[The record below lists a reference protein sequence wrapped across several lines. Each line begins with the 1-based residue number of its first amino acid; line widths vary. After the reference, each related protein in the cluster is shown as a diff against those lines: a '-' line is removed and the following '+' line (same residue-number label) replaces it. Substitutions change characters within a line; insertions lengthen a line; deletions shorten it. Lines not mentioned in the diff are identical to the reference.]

1 MPSRERPVD
10 RARRVVDLDLIRLGE
25 EFRSARIGA
34 GLSLRFV
41 GERVGRSA
49 SQVMRIERGLVPE
62 ASVRQLGRIGAVVGL
77 EVRVRAYPG
86 PDPIRDASQAR
97 LLGRL
102 ALRLHP
108 RLVLRHEVP
117 LPIPGDLQAWDAWIS
132 NFVDPGDDLGLP
144 VDAETRLYDVQALLR
159 RLSLKA
165 RDSGVDHF
173 LLLVADTRSNRRAV
187 AAAAD
192 LLGAMFPVSAR
203 RALAALAAGRHPGGS
218 ALVLV

>member
-1 MPSRERPVD
+1 VD
-10 RARRVVDLDLIRLGE
+10 RARRVVDRDLIRLGE

-49 SQVMRIERGLVPE
+49 SQVMRVERGLVPE
-62 ASVRQLGRIGAVVGL
+62 ASVRQLARIGAVVGL
-77 EVRVRAYPG
+77 DVRIRAYPG

-117 LPIPGDLQAWDAWIS
+117 LPIPGDLRAWDGWIS
-132 NFVDPGDDLGLP
+132 GFAEPDTFGLP
-144 VDAETRLYDVQALLR
+144 VDAETTLHDVQALLR

-173 LLLVADTRSNRRAV
+173 LLVVADTRSNRRAI

-192 LLGAMFPVSAR
+192 LLGPTFPVSAR
-203 RALAALAAGRHPGGS
+203 RALAALTSGRHPGGS